1 MKKELNIPS
10 YKESKSLGTNNYSYI
25 ATVLIV
31 VAVVFGGISLK
42 GLTAYSI
49 LGGVTPASSSNY
61 AEDPNLNR
69 GTNAV
74 TTIEIIP
81 EKVIA
86 GGPVYITVDAGSK
99 GAWKRSKVWRWGNNP
114 DDIKACG
121 DGVLKDD
128 NVKEYA
134 NERPDATQSGVGFKI
149 FDVRTFRYVTDS
161 GWSEGLYAFGIFDY
175 NLNDWTC
182 KSFIVYRLN
191 ERSEDQASFDPTQ
204 SILSRI

>member
-31 VAVVFGGISLK
+31 LAVVFGGVSLK

-49 LGGVTPASSSNY
+49 LGGVNPASASNY
-61 AEDPNLNR
+61 AQDPNLNR

-74 TTIEIIP
+74 TTIEIVP
-81 EKVIA
+81 DNVIA
-86 GGPVYITVDAGSK
+86 GGPVYVTVDPGIK
-99 GAWKRSKVWRWGNNP
+99 GARKRAKVWRWGNNP
-114 DDIKACG
+114 EDVKACG

-128 NVKEYA
+128 NVKEFA
-134 NERPDATQSGVGFKI
+134 NERPDATQSGVGSKI
-149 FDVRTFRYVTDS
+149 VDVRTFRYTTS
-161 GWSEGLYAFGIFDY
+161 AGWSEGLYAFGVFDY
-175 NLNDWTC
+175 NVNDWVC
-182 KSFIVYRLN
+182 EPFIVYRLN
-191 ERSEDQASFDPTQ
+191 ERSEDKASFDPTQ